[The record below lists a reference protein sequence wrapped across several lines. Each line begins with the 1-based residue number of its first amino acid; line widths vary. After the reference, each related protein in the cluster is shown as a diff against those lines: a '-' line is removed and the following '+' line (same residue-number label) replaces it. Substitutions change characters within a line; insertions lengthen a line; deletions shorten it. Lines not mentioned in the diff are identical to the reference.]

1 VNLGDAEDRSVAAG
15 EYVLGTLG
23 DDERRA
29 FERALTT
36 DAALQAEVYA
46 WQDRLL
52 PLAPISGTDAD
63 TTEPAAWL
71 RLAPRLGPQGSA
83 PASTPLPAEPKR
95 PDAGN
100 DPSWR
105 RLRRWQFTGWGG
117 IAASLALALI
127 LVLRGGA
134 PAPEERY
141 LALLQA
147 PADNTTGWVVEITA
161 GKQVRL
167 VPLQPGGAPLPADRA
182 LQFWTKA
189 EGAAGPTSL
198 GLVQPGQVTVLP
210 VSVLPA
216 LGARQLFELTLEP
229 ATGSPID
236 RPTGPIL
243 YVGRTLRL

>member
-1 VNLGDAEDRSVAAG
+1 MKLDNPDDRSVAAG

-23 DDERRA
+23 EAERR
-29 FERALTT
+29 EVEQALAT

-52 PLAPISGTDAD
+52 PLAARVPPAAAA
-63 TTEPAAWL
+63 PAAWPQL
-71 RLAPRLGPQGSA
+71 EARLGPQGATATA
-83 PASTPLPAEPKR
+83 PREAAAT
-95 PDAGN
+95 AGN
-100 DPSWR
+100 DPLWQ
-105 RLRRWQFTGWGG
+105 RLRRWQITGVAA
-117 IAASLALALI
+117 IAASLLLAAV
-127 LVLRGGA
+127 LVLRG
-134 PAPEERY
+134 PATPEERY

-147 PADNTTGWVVEITA
+147 PSDNATGWLVEVTA

-167 VPLQPGGAPLPADRA
+167 VPVGATAPVPPGRA
-182 LQFWTKA
+182 LQFWTKP

-198 GLVQPGQVTVLP
+198 GLVEPGRVTTLP

-216 LGARQLFELTLEP
+216 VGAQQLFELTLEP
-229 ATGSPID
+229 ATGSPIG